1 MKYLLRQAW
10 VQAGKWVRKI
20 QRQAKK
26 PAKSRAPKL
35 RQPTDAPA
43 GPPNP
48 PSRLAP
54 SGAALA
60 KGLPRNSATAPA
72 RHAEQWIDG
81 KFTHRGRTLAYK
93 LYLPPK
99 KTSEALR
106 PMVVMLHG
114 CRQDAAD
121 FAAGTRMNA
130 QARASGVVALY
141 PEQSRRGNLQK
152 CWNWFNPLHQ
162 QRGRGEPAVL
172 VALTLSIA
180 ASHQVDM
187 SRIFVAGLSAG
198 GAMANILGIGYPE
211 VFAAIG
217 VHSGLPKGCATDW
230 VSALT
235 VMRMGCLLP
244 AATPAAGPFP
254 PTIVFHGD
262 ADNTVHINN
271 GIAVITAALAARGA
285 QSAEARWVEGQ
296 SAQGQGYS
304 QTIYQDSAGRTL
316 AEFWQLHGAGH
327 AWSGGHPDAS
337 YTNPAGVDATAQML
351 RFFLENPMSCAI
363 PVPEQE
369 QPAAHVS

>member
-1 MKYLLRQAW
+1 MKYLLRQVW

-26 PAKSRAPKL
+26 PAKRRAPKL
-35 RQPTDAPA
+35 RHPTDALT
-43 GPPNP
+43 GPTNP
-48 PSRLAP
+48 KPRLAP
-54 SGAALA
+54 SEAALT
-60 KGLPRNSATAPA
+60 KGLPRNNATAPA
-72 RHAEQWIDG
+72 RHKEQWIDG

-99 KTSEALR
+99 PTSEPLR

-121 FAAGTRMNA
+121 FAAGTQMNA
-130 QARASGVVALY
+130 QARALGVVALY
-141 PEQSRRGNLQK
+141 PEQSQRNNLQK
-152 CWNWFNPLHQ
+152 CWNWFKPLHQ

-172 VALTLSIA
+172 AALTLSIA
-180 ASHQVDM
+180 ANHQVDM

-235 VMRMGCLLP
+235 VMRIGCLPLATAP
-244 AATPAAGPFP
+244 ASGPIP

-285 QSAEARWVEGQ
+285 HSAEARLVEGR
-296 SAQGQGYS
+296 SAQGQDYS
-304 QTIYQDSAGRTL
+304 QTIYQDSAGRTM
-316 AEFWQLHGAGH
+316 AEYWQLHGAGH

-337 YTNPAGVDATAQML
+337 YTHPAGVDATAQML
-351 RFFLENPMSCAI
+351 RFFLQHPMPCAI
-363 PVPEQE
+363 PVPEHE